1 MAKNIMVLGLKTK
14 AKYIYILILN
24 NQPLFFPIKI
34 KYDPKLLSS
43 GMEVDKSTNVTD
55 KVG

>member
-43 GMEVDKSTNVTD
+43 GMDVDKSTNVTD